1 MRRSRWIL
9 KSDSRL
15 FAEDVDADVRV
26 GQAQRLA
33 EPGNAVGRLWWPLW
47 AVDSLCGLLRLGVCR
62 ASFGHR
68 QAVVKTNR
76 SA

>member
-47 AVDSLCGLLRLGVCR
+47 AVDRRRGLSGLGMLCF
-62 ASFGHR
+62 ASPGHR
-68 QAVVKTNR
+68 QDAVVNT
-76 SA
+76 